1 MEHFLDLS
9 RLCPPP
15 VRYAPPVL
23 EHVPLHGKSLCKDL
37 ERASVGANNMRP
49 LSWGGAQ
56 TENIPFF
63 TAEIYFAFTANNII
77 DTFISTER
85 HYFCFRFQKWRHQNF
100 LFCKLPLSQGFSKFG
115 HGSRFPKLNIKPFS
129 NF

>member
-1 MEHFLDLS
+1 MWNIFWIFLV
-9 RLCPPP
+9 CAPP

-85 HYFCFRFQKWRHQNF
+85 HYFCFRFKIGVTNTFVLQTVT
-100 LFCKLPLSQGFSKFG
+100 FS
-115 HGSRFPKLNIKPFS
+115 RC
-129 NF
+129 